1 MTVKL
6 REDIELLKKQMA
18 AVAEA
23 ANVDLD
29 ALEDEDTESEGNEGG
44 NGGN

>member
-23 ANVDLD
+23 AEVDLSEIT
-29 ALEDEDTESEGNEGG
+29 LEDDEEEAEVD
-44 NGGN
+44 NG